1 LLCDETFSIV
11 SCVEPPVGV
20 ERTWFYAC
28 ISFLHYLYW
37 VTGTFLGGML
47 GNFIK
52 FSTEGLDFVLT
63 ALFVVL
69 FMEQMKQPENRAFG
83 LIGIVGTVI
92 GLFVFGADNVVLP
105 SMAII
110 LTALLAGRKRL
121 WN

>member
-1 LLCDETFSIV
+1 MKRSPSSRPSTR
-11 SCVEPPVGV
+11 
-20 ERTWFYAC
+20 RTVWSARRFYFF
-28 ISFLHYLYW
+28 ISLLHYLYW
-37 VTGTFLGGML
+37 ITGTFLGGLL

-52 FSTEGLDFVLT
+52 FSTQGLDFVLT

-110 LTALLAGRKRL
+110 LTTLLAGRKRL
-121 WN
+121 WS